1 MEIPSPTITG
11 GILESALRKIYA
23 DENLRCN
30 RCWRCIPSTTESAMH
45 NFWIAMCHQECHR
58 SQTESRPVATHCSDA
73 NQRRC
78 HRVACRKFRHKKHL
92 SNLHRIAVN
101 FRCRFSRSS
110 KILSGQ
116 RGPFGDVRS
125 ASSDS
130 GLGPSLPFMIEP
142 SGERKNQNFM
152 SCISCQSKRRLFLN
166 STTFV

>member
-1 MEIPSPTITG
+1 MQSMLALHSKHH
-11 GILESALRKIYA
+11 GIGNAQFLDRDVSSGVPPISNRIARSAGHFSKAIELFI
-23 DENLRCN
+23 
-30 RCWRCIPSTTESAMH
+30 
-45 NFWIAMCHQECHR
+45 HR
-58 SQTESRPVATHCSDA
+58 AGC
-73 NQRRC
+73 C
-78 HRVACRKFRHKKHL
+78 KFRHKKHL